1 MAQLFYTFGALNAGK
16 SIEILKVKHN
26 YEEQGKKVILLTS
39 AIDTRD
45 GGGKVSSRIGLSSPA
60 IALNP
65 EDSVMKVVRAELLN
79 GNISCILIDE
89 AQFLTRLQVED
100 LTKVVDEYNIPVMA
114 FGLKNDFK
122 NNLFEGS
129 EALLCYA
136 DKIAEM
142 KTICWHCHKKAI
154 MNLRLNDGKPVYTGE
169 QIQIGG
175 NESYI
180 AVCRK
185 HYHNPIKKTETIEL
199 HGYDETTLKVE
210 KSFLEDVAKKEYE
223 MDLNEFLS
231 TYTFDD
237 VENITNIILDELT
250 KKKS

>member
-26 YEEQGKKVILLTS
+26 YEEQGKKVLLMTS
-39 AIDTRD
+39 SLDTRD
-45 GGGKVSSRIGLSSPA
+45 GVGKVSSRIGLSSDA
-60 IALNP
+60 IALSP
-65 EDSVMKVVRAELLN
+65 EDSVMKVVQAELLN

-89 AQFLTRLQVED
+89 AQFLTRFQVED

-142 KTICWHCHKKAI
+142 KTICWHCHKKAS
-154 MNLRLNDGKPVYTGE
+154 MNLRLNDGEPVYDGE

-175 NESYI
+175 NESYM

-185 HYHNPIKKTETIEL
+185 HYYHPIIKGKVVQLDGYDGVLSIKKELLEEILKEEYNTTIR
-199 HGYDETTLKVE
+199 K
-210 KSFLEDVAKKEYE
+210 
-223 MDLNEFLS
+223 FLS
-231 TYTFDD
+231 SYTWDD
-237 VENITNIILDELT
+237 TEHIASLVLENMTRT
-250 KKKS
+250 KS